1 MIPYTS
7 RKSKPR
13 PLKSCALPPMCKI
26 YSARVRMR
34 HISFLIFRKIRNPT
48 KIYANIPQH
57 EKRRS
62 YRMTAFSPS
71 FRKTKERHNICRS
84 SRSLLFFGAYDFLS
98 VVISAVLANLMGLLE
113 FMAMRALHQ
122 RGSRRLEVRISRICS
137 LLRLFGL
144 GYRHFIYTSL
154 PIIPLFRLLT
164 E

>member
-1 MIPYTS
+1 MIPYTYG
-7 RKSKPR
+7 KSKPR

-34 HISFLIFRKIRNPT
+34 HVSFLIFRKTRNPT

-71 FRKTKERHNICRS
+71 FRKTKERLNICRS

-137 LLRLFGL
+137 LL
-144 GYRHFIYTSL
+144 
-154 PIIPLFRLLT
+154 
-164 E
+164 